1 MGYSLLS
8 RFQGALFGGIL
19 GDAITTQIQT
29 PSLYPSNQQPDW
41 YKILH
46 YQPSKLID
54 NLQQICLMLN
64 QSNQLEQQIFKCES
78 RNSGEWAYLALPII
92 LFYHEDFVLLQKEI
106 RIFAQY
112 WQWSDEV
119 VEDVLIWSYIMV
131 LALKKK
137 LDKRNIIG
145 QLLAGV
151 RAKQTPLYQL
161 LRQLESWLF
170 ESLTLERVVEK
181 LSTQNQEWS
190 IPLSLYCFSS
200 TPENFYLSIS
210 RATHHQT
217 QARITAILTGTL
229 AGGYNG
235 IIGIPT
241 PWRNLSAE
249 NPVYQ
254 EIDRQGTTLFNNWS
268 GVYQK
273 GRQLDRDIIGQR
285 AIASPGIIQ
294 PRSSLKVIS
303 QRECT

>member
-1 MGYSLLS
+1 MGHSLLS
-8 RFQGALFGGIL
+8 RFRGALLGGIL
-19 GDAITTQIQT
+19 GDALITQIKT
-29 PSLYPSNQQPDW
+29 PDLFQGNQQPDW

-46 YQPSKLID
+46 YQPSELTDK
-54 NLQQICLMLN
+54 LQQICLLLN
-64 QSNQLEQQIFKCES
+64 QPNQLEQQIFKCES
-78 RNSGEWAYLALPII
+78 GNSGEWAYIALPII

-119 VEDVLIWSYIMV
+119 VEDVLIWSYIIA
-131 LALKKK
+131 LAIKEK

-170 ESLTLERVVEK
+170 ESLTLEQVVEK

-200 TPENFYLSIS
+200 TPEDFYLSIS
-210 RATHHQT
+210 RAAHHHN
-217 QARITAILTGTL
+217 QAKITAILTGTL

-235 IIGIPT
+235 ITGIPT
-241 PWRNLSAE
+241 PWRKLSAQ
-249 NPVYQ
+249 NLVYR
-254 EIDRQGTTLFNNWS
+254 ELDRQGTTLFNNWS

-273 GRQLDRDIIGQR
+273 GQQLDRNRIGQR
-285 AIASPGIIQ
+285 AIAAPGIIQ

-303 QRECT
+303 QR